1 MLLYVLGEIWTGDKG
16 KTKNEEQKKK
26 TKTNVH
32 KEKKMTQTTKKECV
46 SKEQVQDR
54 AVATVTHLLFL
65 SICSTQKS

>member
-1 MLLYVLGEIWTGDKG
+1 M
-16 KTKNEEQKKK
+16 KNKKKNK

-65 SICSTQKS
+65 SV